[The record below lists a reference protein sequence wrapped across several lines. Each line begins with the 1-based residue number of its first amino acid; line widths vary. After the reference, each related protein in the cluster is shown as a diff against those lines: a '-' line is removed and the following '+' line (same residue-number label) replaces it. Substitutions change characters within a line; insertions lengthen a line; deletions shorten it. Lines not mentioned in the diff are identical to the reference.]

1 MIWEPERECRSQQ
14 LIFTNKN
21 DSNTFTEHKA
31 FVFLGRDYLI
41 QYKLFSIFIHFP
53 EIFKI
58 PMFFIV
64 T

>member
-1 MIWEPERECRSQQ
+1 M
-14 LIFTNKN
+14 
-21 DSNTFTEHKA
+21 TEHKA

-41 QYKLFSIFIHFP
+41 QYKFFSIFIHFP